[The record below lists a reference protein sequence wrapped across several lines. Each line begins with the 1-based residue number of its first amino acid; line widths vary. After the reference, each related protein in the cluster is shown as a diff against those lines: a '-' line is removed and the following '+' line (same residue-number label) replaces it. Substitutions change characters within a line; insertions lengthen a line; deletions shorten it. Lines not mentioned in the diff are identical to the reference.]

1 MNRKPLR
8 IGVIGPRG
16 VPSAYSGIERVAE
29 SLYSELAARGHSIT
43 VYSRPEYV
51 GQSPAYYRG
60 IRLLRTP
67 ACRGRALGTLSHVAA
82 SHLHALLRER
92 YDLIHVHALAPGL
105 IAPLC
110 RWFGVPTVATVQG
123 LDWRRAKWR
132 GLGSLVLRCAEHMMV
147 RYVDEIVAVSCDLEQ
162 YFLSEYG
169 RRTVRI
175 PNGTDPTPADGS
187 RDPEVLRQYGLRPRE
202 FVLFVARLVPEK
214 RPDDLLRAFRL
225 TRTSH
230 RLVVVGGSSHT
241 DEYVAGLRRLAGGDA
256 RIVFAGTQPRERLD
270 ALFRTAALYVLP
282 SELEGMPMALLQALE
297 VGVPAVVSDLPVHRE
312 LLGPFPD
319 YDLFFPPGEVDLLAA
334 RLDHALARLDHYRE
348 VAERIREHVRKNHA
362 WPAIAS
368 RFESLYY
375 DLAARRSGRQKRAP
389 AAEDLRSAS
398 LELPN
403 PRNRESFRPRAL
415 ESPELSAP
423 RSFRS

>member
-1 MNRKPLR
+1 MNRRPLR
-8 IGVIGPRG
+8 IAVIGPRG

-29 SLYSELAARGHSIT
+29 SLYSELAARGHAVT

-51 GQSPAYYRG
+51 ERSPAYYRG

-67 ACRGRALGTLSHVAA
+67 ACKGRALGTLSHVAA
-82 SHLHALLRER
+82 SHVHALLRER
-92 YDLIHVHALAPGL
+92 YDVIHLHALAPGL

-123 LDWRRAKWR
+123 LDWRRAKWT
-132 GLGSLVLRCAEHMMV
+132 GLGSVVLRRAERMMV
-147 RYVDEIVAVSCDLEQ
+147 RYVDEIVAVSRDLEE
-162 YFLSEYG
+162 YFLVEYE

-175 PNGTDPTPADGS
+175 PNGTDPTPADAS
-187 RDPEVLRQYGLRPRE
+187 RDAEVLCRHGLRPRE

-225 TRTSH
+225 TKTPY
-230 RLVVVGGSSHT
+230 RLVVVGDSSHT
-241 DEYVAGLRRLAGGDA
+241 DDYVAGLRRLAAGDA

-297 VGVPAVVSDLPVHRE
+297 VGLPAIVSDLPVHRE
-312 LLGPFPD
+312 LLESFPD
-319 YDLFFPPGEVDLLAA
+319 YDLFFAPRHVELLAS
-334 RLDHALARLDHYRE
+334 RLTLALARLDHYRGL
-348 VAERIREHVRKNHA
+348 AARIQEHVRATYA

-368 RFESLYY
+368 RFEALYY
-375 DLAARRSGRQKRAP
+375 ELAARRRRQFGRVSTTAVV
-389 AAEDLRSAS
+389 ERS
-398 LELPN
+398 P
-403 PRNRESFRPRAL
+403 L
-415 ESPELSAP
+415 ESSSP
-423 RSFRS
+423 